1 MFISLFFFQSDSPV
15 KRYLVLGKY
24 NMFQLLFIEDGIDSY
39 RSYKEYSERD
49 HLIGKAFLIMLYL
62 PKTAVQLLTAFLCL

>member
-1 MFISLFFFQSDSPV
+1 
-15 KRYLVLGKY
+15 
-24 NMFQLLFIEDGIDSY
+24 MFQLLFIEDGIDSY

-62 PKTAVQLLTAFLCL
+62 PKTAVQLLTAFLCLYVHFL